1 MALEP
6 SGAQAI
12 ARLPTGVSGLDI
24 ITQGGLFRG
33 GIYIVMGVP
42 GAGKTIL
49 ANQICFSHA
58 ATGGRAVYVTLLSE
72 SHGRLLT
79 LMRSLSFFDVNQ
91 VASSLYYISGY
102 TDLQAKGLRGLL
114 DLIRSTVR
122 AQRASLVVID
132 GLATVSDLAVSDL
145 DFKRFIQELQV
156 YLEPLGCTAL
166 LLAQPGGHHHP
177 PPEHTMVDGIIQLTY
192 QRVGLRA
199 VRELEVLKLRG
210 SNFIDGGHAFRISDA
225 GIHIYPRTEAR
236 YSIEPRPT
244 LDDQTRLQFGIPG
257 LDTMLRGGVGRGSTT
272 MLLGASGSGKTVLAL
287 NFLSAGA
294 QIGEPGM
301 LLGFYEP
308 GPRLILKARSVG
320 LDLAGPI
327 ERGLLEIRWQSAVEE
342 YLDSFAEQTI
352 ELAQRRKVRRLV
364 IDGFDALRSTAIY
377 PERIKP
383 FLNALTNELQAR
395 GVTTLLTVELQD
407 LLSEQVTLPFT
418 GVSEIVDN
426 ILLLRHIEVRSQIH
440 RTLSVIKMRDSEY
453 DPVIRVMT
461 ISGDGVEVAAP
472 FAAIMRGNGD
482 LNLDGSPDPAQA
494 VRRRRRTQG

>member
-1 MALEP
+1 MASHP
-6 SGAQAI
+6 SDAQGI
-12 ARLPTGVSGLDI
+12 ARLPTGIAGLDVI
-24 ITQGGLFRG
+24 LQGGFFGG
-33 GIYIVMGVP
+33 GIYMVMGVP

-49 ANQICFSHA
+49 ANQICFAHVA
-58 ATGGRAVYVTLLSE
+58 GGGRAVYVTLLSE

-79 LMRSLSFFDVNQ
+79 LMRSLSFFDPEQ

-102 TDLQAKGLRGLL
+102 TDLQDRGLRGLL

-132 GLATVSDLAVSDL
+132 GLGTVSDLAGSDL

-166 LLAQPGGHHHP
+166 LLAQPGMHDHR
-177 PPEHTMVDGIIQLTY
+177 PPEHTMVDGIVQLTY
-192 QRVGLRA
+192 RRAGLRG

-210 SNFIDGGHAFRISDA
+210 SGFLDGGHAFHISGA
-225 GIHIYPRTEAR
+225 GIHVYPRVEAR
-236 YSIEPRPT
+236 YTAEPRPN
-244 LDDQTRLQFGIPG
+244 LDDHTRLEFGVAG
-257 LDTMLRGGVGRGSTT
+257 LDAMLRGGVGRGSTT
-272 MLLGASGSGKTVLAL
+272 MLLGASGSGKTVLGL

-294 QIGEPGM
+294 LAGEPGL

-308 GPRLILKARSVG
+308 GLRLVAKARTVG
-320 LDLAGPI
+320 LDLGAAV
-327 ERGLLEIRWQSAVEE
+327 EQGLVDIQWESAVEQ
-342 YLDSFAEQTI
+342 YLDSFVERA
-352 ELAQRRKVRRLV
+352 LALVERRRVRRLL

-383 FLNALTNELQAR
+383 YLNAFTNQLQAR
-395 GVTTLLTVELQD
+395 GVTTLITVELQD
-407 LLSEQVTLPFT
+407 LLSPTVTLPFT

-426 ILLLRHIEVRSQIH
+426 ILLLRHVEVRSQIY

-453 DPVIRVMT
+453 DPIIRVMT
-461 ISGDGVEVAAP
+461 ISGDGVSVAAP
-472 FAAIMRGNGD
+472 FATVVGANGD
-482 LNLDGSPDPAQA
+482 FIPDASPGPAAA